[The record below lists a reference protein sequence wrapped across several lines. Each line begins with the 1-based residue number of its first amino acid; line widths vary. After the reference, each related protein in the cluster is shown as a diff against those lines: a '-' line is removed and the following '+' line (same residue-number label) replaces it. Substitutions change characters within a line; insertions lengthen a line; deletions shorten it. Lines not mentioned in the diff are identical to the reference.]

1 MPTQKPSHLAR
12 ALLLLIKTY
21 RYLLSPLLGQHCR
34 YYPSCSAFTKEAIC
48 EHGAI
53 RGSWLGIKRICRCH
67 PFHQGGFDP
76 VPRSSELTNQ
86 K

>member
-1 MPTQKPSHLAR
+1 MPTRKPSFLAR
-12 ALLLLIKTY
+12 AALSLIKTY
-21 RYLLSPLLGQHCR
+21 RYLISPLLGQHCR

-53 RGSWLGIKRICRCH
+53 KGGWLGIKRICRCH
-67 PFHQGGFDP
+67 PFQQGGYDP
-76 VPRSSELTNQ
+76 VPLSSELTNQ